1 MAYKKPE
8 GRKYS
13 ILGIVFAV
21 LSLVVLPIVFGP
33 LAVIFGII
41 AVLKD
46 DIKLGI
52 TAIVLGVVL
61 FSLITANI
69 SAFLVSK
76 NKKEQDTGLID
87 RLDNI
92 QNKLDKL
99 ERDLSD
105 SNYHPKDG

>member
-1 MAYKKPE
+1 MVDKKPE

-13 ILGIVFAV
+13 ILGIVFAI

-46 DIKLGI
+46 DTKLGI

-61 FSLITANI
+61 AVISTLIGMF
-69 SAFLVSK
+69 FLA
-76 NKKEQDTGLID
+76 G
-87 RLDNI
+87 
-92 QNKLDKL
+92 
-99 ERDLSD
+99 
-105 SNYHPKDG
+105 